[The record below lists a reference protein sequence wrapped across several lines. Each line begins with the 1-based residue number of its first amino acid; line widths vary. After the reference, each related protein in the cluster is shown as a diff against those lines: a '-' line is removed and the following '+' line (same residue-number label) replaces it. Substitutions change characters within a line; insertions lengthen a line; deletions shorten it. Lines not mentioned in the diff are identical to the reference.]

1 MLARDTRKLIQAS
14 MRMLLYLTPILWTL
28 NRFNNMPVLKTVVQ
42 CNPIYYIVQ
51 GYRDC
56 FFYHRGFMAY
66 TWSMGWFWGI
76 TIALFLFGSYM
87 MYKFKTRFIDMI

>member
-1 MLARDTRKLIQAS
+1 MLARDTKKLITS
-14 MRMLLYLTPILWTL
+14 CMRLLLYLTPVLWTETTL
-28 NRFNNMPVLKTVVQ
+28 PHWMQTLVK

-56 FFYHRGFMAY
+56 LFYHRGVGAY

>member
-1 MLARDTRKLIQAS
+1 
-14 MRMLLYLTPILWTL
+14 MRMLLYLTPVLWSIDAMGHGRLSKLILI
-28 NRFNNMPVLKTVVQ
+28 
-42 CNPIYYIVQ
+42 NPIYYIVQ

-56 FFYHRGFMAY
+56 FFYHKGIMAY
-66 TWSMGWFWGI
+66 SWSMGWFWGI